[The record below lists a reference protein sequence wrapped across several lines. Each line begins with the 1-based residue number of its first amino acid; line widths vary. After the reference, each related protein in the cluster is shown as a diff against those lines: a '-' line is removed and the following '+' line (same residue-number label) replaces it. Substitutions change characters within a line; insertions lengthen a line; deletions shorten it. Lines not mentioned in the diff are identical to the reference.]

1 LRNLNQDTI
10 TQAVIAR
17 LSDTPDARLKEV
29 LTCVVQHLHAFARE
43 VHLTESELQA
53 GIEFLTAV
61 GNKCSPSRQEFVL
74 LADVLGLSTLTVA
87 MNHDK
92 PAGCTEA
99 TTSGPFYLP
108 DAQPMAS
115 GSDLAGDAPGQPCQ
129 VRGRVCAL
137 DGGPVAA
144 AQVEVWQSDADGR
157 YDVQYEDLGGQRAR
171 GVFSTGSDGRFEL
184 RSVLACPYPVPE
196 DGPVGQLMRASRG
209 HPWRPAHMHFRI
221 SAPGFETLV
230 TQVYREDDP
239 YLDSDPV
246 YGVRQSLVAPWVP
259 DEQGLYTLD
268 FDFVLQRRRGGQR

>member
-1 LRNLNQDTI
+1 LGGKVIYAGAIFLLVLKIYSPGTSAIPSGDRPLRNLNQDTI

-43 VHLTESELQA
+43 VHLTEAELQA

-61 GNKCSPSRQEFVL
+61 GNKCSASRQEFVL

-115 GSDLAGDAPGQPCQ
+115 GADLAGDAPGQ
-129 VRGRVCAL
+129 
-137 DGGPVAA
+137 
-144 AQVEVWQSDADGR
+144 
-157 YDVQYEDLGGQRAR
+157 
-171 GVFSTGSDGRFEL
+171 
-184 RSVLACPYPVPE
+184 
-196 DGPVGQLMRASRG
+196 
-209 HPWRPAHMHFRI
+209 
-221 SAPGFETLV
+221 
-230 TQVYREDDP
+230 
-239 YLDSDPV
+239 
-246 YGVRQSLVAPWVP
+246 
-259 DEQGLYTLD
+259 
-268 FDFVLQRRRGGQR
+268 RRRRWRCGSLMPMAATTCSTKTWVASARAACFPPDPMAGLNCAACSPAPTRSPKMGRWAS